1 MQGELPF
8 TQKLLMEDEY
18 FNVTVQWV
26 YRLNDIDIG
35 DLWLSFLEITDILVQ
50 NIHICHSGNI

>member
-8 TQKLLMEDEY
+8 TQIRFMEDEY
-18 FNVTVQWV
+18 FNVAVQWV

-50 NIHICHSGNI
+50 NIHICRSGNI